1 MQTNLNKKTKD
12 EIFSLAYNYEN
23 KGLLIYSNFKD
34 DNDIF
39 AQILAIK
46 KNGIILLEGLASI
59 KNYKLQNYD
68 HQVITPSNLDEKL
81 IVCLNYE
88 LELNEFYKN
97 GVKDLDDDV
106 KDLFFRLWATSN
118 NEYIPA
124 LKQQLFNKNSANK
137 NKNEHSTNDM
147 QEFLDK
153 ANLIASGKASKDDLQ
168 NLLKNPNFSFFG
180 GIAAGS
186 LVGLMINE
194 MINKGKN
201 DE

>member
-1 MQTNLNKKTKD
+1 MQTNLNKNSKE

-46 KNGIILLEGLASI
+46 KNGIILLESLGSI

-68 HQVITPSNLDEKL
+68 HQVITPSNLDDKL

-97 GVKDLDDDV
+97 SVEDLDDDV

-137 NKNEHSTNDM
+137 NKHSTNGI

-168 NLLKNPNFSFFG
+168 NLLENPNLSFFG

-194 MINKGKN
+194 IINKGKK

>member
-1 MQTNLNKKTKD
+1 MQTNLNKNSKE
-12 EIFSLAYNYEN
+12 EIFSFAYNYEN

-46 KNGIILLEGLASI
+46 KSGIILLESLASI

-68 HQVITPSNLDEKL
+68 HQVITPSNLDDKL

-97 GVKDLDDDV
+97 SVEDLDDDV

-137 NKNEHSTNDM
+137 NKHSTNGI

-153 ANLIASGKASKDDLQ
+153 ANLIASGKASKDNLQ
-168 NLLKNPNFSFFG
+168 NILKNPNFSFFG

-194 MINKGKN
+194 MINKGKK

>member
-1 MQTNLNKKTKD
+1 MQTNLNKNSKE

-46 KNGIILLEGLASI
+46 KSGIILLESLASI

-68 HQVITPSNLDEKL
+68 HHIITPSNLDDKL

-97 GVKDLDDDV
+97 SVEDLDDDV

-137 NKNEHSTNDM
+137 NKHSTNGI

-194 MINKGKN
+194 IINKGKK

>member
-1 MQTNLNKKTKD
+1 MQTNLNKNSK
-12 EIFSLAYNYEN
+12 EENFSLAYNYEN

-46 KNGIILLEGLASI
+46 KSGIILLESLGSI

-68 HQVITPSNLDEKL
+68 HQIITPSNLDDKF

-97 GVKDLDDDV
+97 SVVDLDDDV

-137 NKNEHSTNDM
+137 NKHSTNGI

-168 NLLKNPNFSFFG
+168 NLLENPNLSFFG

-194 MINKGKN
+194 IINKGKKY
-201 DE
+201 E

>member
-1 MQTNLNKKTKD
+1 MQTNLNKNSKE

-46 KNGIILLEGLASI
+46 KSGIILLESLASI

-68 HQVITPSNLDEKL
+68 HQVITPSNLDDKL

-97 GVKDLDDDV
+97 SVEDLDDDV

-137 NKNEHSTNDM
+137 NKHSTNGI

-194 MINKGKN
+194 IINKGKK

>member
-1 MQTNLNKKTKD
+1 MQTNLNKNSKE

-46 KNGIILLEGLASI
+46 KSGIILLESLASI

-68 HQVITPSNLDEKL
+68 HQVITPSNLDDKL

-97 GVKDLDDDV
+97 SVEDLDDDV

-137 NKNEHSTNDM
+137 NEHSTNGI

-194 MINKGKN
+194 IINKGKK